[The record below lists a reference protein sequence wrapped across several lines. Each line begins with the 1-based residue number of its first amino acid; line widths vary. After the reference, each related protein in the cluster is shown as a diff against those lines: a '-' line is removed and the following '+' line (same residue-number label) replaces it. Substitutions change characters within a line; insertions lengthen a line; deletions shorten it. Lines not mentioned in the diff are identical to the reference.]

1 MQLSLFLLELL
12 ELALHLSHQ
21 DNIIHFGMFFDFL
34 CEFVELGCEV
44 FLLTYYFVIFLGELL
59 ELDLEFEYAVFEGLV
74 FGFIVLAAHFVFL
87 ELT

>member
-1 MQLSLFLLELL
+1 MFL
-12 ELALHLSHQ
+12 
-21 DNIIHFGMFFDFL
+21 DFL